1 MQIKYLYS
9 KYKEIIPYVIFGVLT
24 TIINIVTY
32 YVMAHYFNI
41 TIMASTVFAW
51 FLAVLFAYVTNRRWV
66 FRSSADTMETIISE
80 MLAFF
85 SCRIATGI
93 VDWACMLI
101 FVDVLQFNDVA
112 IKIMANTLV
121 IILNYIASKLLIF
134 KRRGK

>member
-66 FRSSADTMETIISE
+66 FRSSADTM
-80 MLAFF
+80 LAFF